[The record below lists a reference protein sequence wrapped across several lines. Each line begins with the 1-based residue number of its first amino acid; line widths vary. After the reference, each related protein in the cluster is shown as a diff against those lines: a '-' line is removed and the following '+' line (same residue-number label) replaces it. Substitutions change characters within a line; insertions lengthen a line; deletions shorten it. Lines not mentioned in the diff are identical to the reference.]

1 MTISNL
7 LEYHSA
13 LFFFWEPVRLPMHL
27 SAPLPPIE
35 MLKSAMPAAPQLH
48 LNAGEE
54 GERLEVAFL
63 AH

>member
-1 MTISNL
+1 
-7 LEYHSA
+7 
-13 LFFFWEPVRLPMHL
+13 MHL